1 MNIFNNLAHNVG
13 GFWGYMLWCLGEI
26 LREPFSGIMEFEVM
40 LLKCVVVYARVAL
53 EAYGSILLTLLA
65 IYVIVYFVLA
75 NRMPHFHMH
84 VGRWIGIIV
93 SVITEFFFAGL
104 MLILGGAIGNNG
116 NRGERYAQVN
126 IQHRTHPVAGW
137 SFGRTITH
145 LSLHFQLGRL
155 VFRGFYWLVGLI
167 PIFRNAA
174 ILADPVRGPRMIQI
188 HIAIAR
194 ILALALILWGFWR
207 IPADWVA

>member
-26 LREPFSGIMEFEVM
+26 LREPFSGIMEFEVK

-93 SVITEFFFAGL
+93 SVITARIISITVT
-104 MLILGGAIGNNG
+104 LIK
-116 NRGERYAQVN
+116 
-126 IQHRTHPVAGW
+126 
-137 SFGRTITH
+137 
-145 LSLHFQLGRL
+145 RL
-155 VFRGFYWLVGLI
+155 VLFISKTLQAYR
-167 PIFRNAA
+167 
-174 ILADPVRGPRMIQI
+174 QES
-188 HIAIAR
+188 
-194 ILALALILWGFWR
+194 
-207 IPADWVA
+207 